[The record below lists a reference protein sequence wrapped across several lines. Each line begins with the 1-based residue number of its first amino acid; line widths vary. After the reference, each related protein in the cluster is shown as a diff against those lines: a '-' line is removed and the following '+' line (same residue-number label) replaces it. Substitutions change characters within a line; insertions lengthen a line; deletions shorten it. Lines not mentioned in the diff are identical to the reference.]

1 MRLTSP
7 RIPTVEPTEWTEEQ
21 RALLARKSARGRPVK
36 NIYKT
41 LVQHPAARQAFAP
54 WSRYVLSDRNTLG
67 ARDRE
72 ILILRTGFLARCGYE
87 WAQHVLVAR
96 RAGLTDDEISRVKS
110 GPSAP
115 GWSDRERSALAAAD
129 DLHSDQFISD
139 RTWNSL
145 LEYYTNKQCMDIVF
159 TVGQYT
165 LVSMFLNSF
174 GVQLEPGQTIDPEL
188 RGG

>member
-1 MRLTSP
+1 M
-7 RIPTVEPTEWTEEQ
+7 EPAEWTEEQ
-21 RALLARKSARGRPVK
+21 RALLASKTARGRPVK

-41 LVQHPAARQAFAP
+41 LVQHPAARHAFAP
-54 WSRYVLSDRNTLG
+54 WSGYILSGRNSLP

-96 RAGLTDDEISRVKS
+96 RAGLTDEEIGRVKA
-110 GPSAP
+110 GLSAP
-115 GWSDRERSALAAAD
+115 VWSDRERSLLAAAD
-129 DLHSDQFISD
+129 ELHSDQFVSD

-145 LEYYTNKQCMDIVF
+145 RQHYTEMQCMDIVF

-174 GVQLEPGQTIDPEL
+174 GVQLEPGQTLDPDL
-188 RGG
+188 RGGEWSTG